1 MTQPQS
7 PGPLASPD
15 GWELVAA
22 GYAAEMPLLM
32 GPFSRKAI
40 ELLQPFPSARVIDV
54 AAGPGTLSLEI
65 AARVAQVDAL
75 DFSAR
80 MLAELAQQAARR
92 GISNVRTH
100 VGDGQAL
107 PFAEHEFELGASMF
121 GLMFFPDRPK
131 GYAELLRVL
140 KPGGRAV
147 VSSWAPIEDSPLM
160 TLMFGAIRAI
170 EPSLPAPRRDP
181 LGLEN
186 PEVLAS
192 EMRAAGFADVR
203 IEPHSQSLTPPDP
216 NTLWASMVRS
226 SAPLVLLRRRL
237 GEAEWVKREPLA
249 LEFVARGLESGPRE
263 LSTTAWLG
271 CATKPG

>member
-1 MTQPQS
+1 
-7 PGPLASPD
+7 
-15 GWELVAA
+15 
-22 GYAAEMPLLM
+22 M
-32 GPFSRKAI
+32 GPFSLRALA
-40 ELLQPFPSARVIDV
+40 LLRPFPSARVIDV

-65 AARVAQVDAL
+65 AEHVAEVDAL

-80 MLAELAQQAARR
+80 MLGELAQRAERR
-92 GISNVRTH
+92 GITNVRTH

-107 PFAEHEFELGASMF
+107 PFAEGEFDLGASLF

-160 TLMFGAIRAI
+160 SLMFGAIRTL
-170 EPSLPAPRRDP
+170 EPSWPAPRRDP

-186 PEVLAS
+186 PEVLAA
-192 EMRAAGFADVR
+192 EMRAAGFTDVR
-203 IEPHSQSLTPPDP
+203 IEPHTHAVSPPDAH
-216 NTLWASMVRS
+216 TLWASMVRS

-237 GEAEWVKREPLA
+237 GEAEWAKREPEA
-249 LEFVARGLESGPRE
+249 IEFVVRSLKSAPRE

-271 CATKPG
+271 CGTKPG